1 MRNRAEIELV
11 YAPHDEVEDYIIKGW
26 TFSGPLRGHHAQHA
40 CLVYRELPERKIKRP
55 KPIVKMD
62 RAQLADDLKLDEG
75 VKLTPYRCTAGAL
88 TIGIGRNLDAIGITT
103 VEAMDLLENDISRIV
118 GELDAGFPWWNKMP
132 EPAQRGLANMAFNLG
147 VPRLRGFSRMLAALK
162 DGYFDAAATEA
173 LDSQWADQV
182 GERANRIAALFM
194 KAEEYAN
201 G

>member
-1 MRNRAEIELV
+1 
-11 YAPHDEVEDYIIKGW
+11 
-26 TFSGPLRGHHAQHA
+26 
-40 CLVYRELPERKIKRP
+40 
-55 KPIVKMD
+55 
-62 RAQLADDLKLDEG
+62 
-75 VKLTPYRCTAGAL
+75 
-88 TIGIGRNLDAIGITT
+88 
-103 VEAMDLLENDISRIV
+103 MDLLENDISRIV